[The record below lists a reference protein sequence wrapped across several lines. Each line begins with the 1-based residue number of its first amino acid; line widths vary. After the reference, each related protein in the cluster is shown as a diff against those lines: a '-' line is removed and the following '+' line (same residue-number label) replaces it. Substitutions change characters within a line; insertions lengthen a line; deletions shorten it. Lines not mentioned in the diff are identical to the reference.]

1 MAKELI
7 MTKEEAKKR
16 LDELYVENRALARR
30 IRMYQKSKKI
40 APDDLADQILI
51 NVSEIDRLYEKYFPF
66 ENKKFE
72 DLLDKFSR
80 EEEEYLKPLLEK
92 LPELPVAK
100 ILFFIPLVESLLNRR
115 LADFENLDL
124 SWKADAVMV
133 RMLLAF
139 KDYMDAYGVSVE
151 DVEENCDKFNDSD
164 NPYDYGIYIL
174 ERLAVIKKK
183 LENPTKEM
191 AYDISVDF
199 MNVFN
204 AKSMMVLL
212 EAKAYE

>member
-1 MAKELI
+1 MAKNLT
-7 MTKEEAKKR
+7 MTKEDARKK
-16 LDELYVENRALARR
+16 LDELYKENRVLARR
-30 IRMYQKSKKI
+30 IRMYQKGKKI

-51 NVSEIDRLYEKYFPF
+51 NVSEIDCLYEKYFPF

-72 DLLDKFSR
+72 DLLKRFSR
-80 EEEEYLKPLLEK
+80 EEEEYLKPILEK
-92 LPELPVAK
+92 LPELPVPK
-100 ILFFIPLVESLLNRR
+100 VLFFIPLAETLLNRR

-124 SWKADAVMV
+124 SWKADVIMT

-139 KDYMDAYGVSVE
+139 KDYMDAYGVTVW
-151 DVEENCDKFNDSD
+151 DVEEKCDRFNDSD

-174 ERLAVIKKK
+174 EKLDVIKKK

-204 AKSMMVLL
+204 AKSTMVLL
-212 EAKAYE
+212 ETGAFK